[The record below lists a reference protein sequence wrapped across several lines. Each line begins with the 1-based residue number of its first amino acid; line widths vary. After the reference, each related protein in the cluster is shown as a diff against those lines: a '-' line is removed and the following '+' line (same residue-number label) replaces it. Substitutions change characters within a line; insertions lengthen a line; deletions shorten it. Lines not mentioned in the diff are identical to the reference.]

1 MSYILCIRA
10 AIVKGYRHYNCA
22 DLSFKISIFK
32 RAYLRYK
39 CYLVL
44 PLLCLVMRSPQRF
57 RGTKNEKNS
66 NEISK

>member
-32 RAYLRYK
+32 SAYLHYIMK
-39 CYLVL
+39 
-44 PLLCLVMRSPQRF
+44 MAS
-57 RGTKNEKNS
+57 KIHWNS
-66 NEISK
+66 FQENNFVTSDILAVF